1 MATATTFDTY
11 KAVSSLQKRGLSKDA
26 AEGITELLKD
36 VTENNLVTKG
46 DLDGA
51 VQKLEIAIR
60 DQSVSTIKW
69 VAGILIAQAVGTATL
84 TVALIQLF
92 R

>member
-11 KAVSSLQKRGLSKDA
+11 KAISSLQKRGLSKDA